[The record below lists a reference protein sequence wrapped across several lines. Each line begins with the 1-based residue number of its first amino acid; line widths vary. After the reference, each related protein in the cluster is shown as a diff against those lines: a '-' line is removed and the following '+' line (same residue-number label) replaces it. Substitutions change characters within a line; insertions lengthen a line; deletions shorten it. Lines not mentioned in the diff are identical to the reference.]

1 MFFWILLMDHDNEKM
16 HPFLHQIHEKIRNGF
31 WWFGPGWFLQNVAR
45 WGEGIGQDDQNLS

>member
-1 MFFWILLMDHDNEKM
+1 MDHDNEKM

-45 WGEGIGQDDQNLS
+45 WGEGFGQDDQNLS